1 MFETRTRQFVVE
13 RIEASDFVTC
23 RMVDTIGPSIQS
35 SDVYLITVR
44 KYNNLLNQGLT
55 LSRGQPL
62 K

>member
-23 RMVDTIGPSIQS
+23 RMVETIGPSIQS

-44 KYNNLLNQGLT
+44 KYKI
-55 LSRGQPL
+55 S
-62 K
+62 